1 MVIRRKSGII
11 SVQMREGGNKNQKEE
26 KKEKSKVQGGK
37 ERTSIPV

>member
-11 SVQMREGGNKNQKEE
+11 SVQMREGRNENQKEE
-26 KKEKSKVQGGK
+26 KKSKVQGGK